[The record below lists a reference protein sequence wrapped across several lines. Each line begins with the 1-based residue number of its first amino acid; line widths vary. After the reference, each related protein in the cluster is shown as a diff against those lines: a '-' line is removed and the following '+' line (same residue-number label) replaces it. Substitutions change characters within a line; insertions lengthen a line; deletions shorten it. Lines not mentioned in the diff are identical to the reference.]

1 MEKVAVY
8 GTGTIGACLATLTSG
23 YGLET
28 VIVGYSEKGLER
40 CKNTIE
46 SNWDLLIN
54 EGLANEESKKQ
65 ALELV
70 HITNDPSKLEGCTF
84 VFEAVLELTDTKKEV
99 YSTINKYAADNVII
113 GSCTSSLDSSIL
125 ASITDHPERLLI
137 THPFQPAHMNPLVE
151 IVLHDGTSEETL
163 QRSQELLKF
172 LNREVVVLKKSIPGF
187 IVNRLAWT
195 LFRECLNML
204 ESEVTTPEDIN
215 TAVKYAIGKR
225 YANIGLMEYYDDLG
239 FVFVDTVNKNI
250 YPDLSRA
257 TETQKL
263 TKEGLDSG
271 NTGRLAGKGLI
282 DWSKKDI
289 PNYLFRKQEPFL
301 HEVDKW
307 PIIQKNK

>member
-23 YGLET
+23 YGLDT
-28 VIVGYSEKGLER
+28 VVIGYSEKGLER
-40 CKNTIE
+40 CRKTIE
-46 SNWDLLIN
+46 DNWDLLIN
-54 EGLANEESKKQ
+54 EGLATEASKKEG
-65 ALELV
+65 LELV
-70 HITNDPSKLEGCTF
+70 HISNDPKNLEGVTF
-84 VFEAVLELTDTKKEV
+84 VFEAVLEYVETKTEV
-99 YSTINKYAADNVII
+99 YATINKYAADNVII
-113 GSCTSSLDSSIL
+113 GSCTSSLDSTIL
-125 ASITDHPERLLI
+125 AGITEHPERLLI
-137 THPFQPAHMNPLVE
+137 THPFQPAHMNPLIE
-151 IVLHDGTSEETL
+151 IVLHDKTSEETL
-163 QRSQELLKF
+163 NRSRELLEF
-172 LNREVVVLKKSIPGF
+172 LNRQIVVLKKSVPGF

-204 ESEVTTPEDIN
+204 ENEVCTPEDIN

-239 FVFVDTVNKNI
+239 FVFTDTVNKNI

-257 TETQKL
+257 VETQKL
-263 TKEGLDSG
+263 TKEGLESG

-307 PIIQKNK
+307 PVIQKNK